1 MKFMTLKNTT
11 IVLAASVAS
20 LMMAGAALAADKCSA
35 YPTAKNEKIE
45 SADLEKTFGAMPK
58 PDKEL
63 RFAYVTK
70 TLINEFWQDVAAG
83 VKDEAGK
90 YNIKVDVQA
99 AKDESSMIEQL
110 NLAQTMLSQ
119 KPDALLLSPQSDSNL
134 VPVIKAARDANIPT
148 IIIDDARTDGASSYI
163 GTDQVAIGG
172 KAADYFGER
181 FKDGGKVAQIEG
193 AAGSPNARARI
204 KGFEEGLKKY
214 PKLQLVASQPGNW
227 DRLVA
232 LNATSN
238 ILRQNPDLV
247 GVYANND
254 GMALGVVE
262 AVRNGSSLDKV
273 AVVGT
278 DGIRE
283 AKKSV
288 GAKEMAATVAEF
300 PFEEGQLGVQVALRL
315 LGCQEI
321 PTWVVSPQ
329 AVITS
334 DNVANFPDPVASK

>member
-1 MKFMTLKNTT
+1 MKLKTTTTL
-11 IVLAASVAS
+11 LAASVAS
-20 LMMAGAALAADKCSA
+20 LMVASVASAADKCSA
-35 YPTAKNEKIE
+35 YPKVATEKVE
-45 SADLEKTFGAMPK
+45 STDLEKTFGAVPK
-58 PDKEL
+58 PAKEM

-83 VKDEAGK
+83 VKNEAAK
-90 YNIKVDVQA
+90 YNVKVDVQA

-134 VPVIKAARDANIPT
+134 APVIKAAREANIPT
-148 IIIDDARTDGASSYI
+148 IIIDDARTEGASSYV

-172 KAADYFGER
+172 KAAEYLGER

-204 KGFEEGLKKY
+204 KGFQDGLKNY
-214 PKLQLVASQPGNW
+214 PKLELVASQPGNW

-238 ILRQNPDLV
+238 ILRQHADLV

-262 AVRNGSSLDKV
+262 AVRNASSLDKV

-288 GAKEMAATVAEF
+288 GAKEMSATVAEF
-300 PFEEGQLGVQVALRL
+300 PFEEGQLGVQVALRI
-315 LGCQEI
+315 LGCQEV
-321 PTWVVSPQ
+321 PAWVVSPQ

-334 DNVANFPDPVASK
+334 DNLTKFPDPSVAQ